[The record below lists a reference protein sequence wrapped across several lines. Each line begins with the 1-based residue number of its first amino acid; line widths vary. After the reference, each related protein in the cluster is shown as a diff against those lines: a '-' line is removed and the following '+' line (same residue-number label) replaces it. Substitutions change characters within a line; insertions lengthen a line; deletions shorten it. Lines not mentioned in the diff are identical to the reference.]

1 MNSSVILMMISL
13 CLFVLGLIF
22 GQVWIVGLGFAGALG
37 SFFYAKFFGG
47 Y

>member
-1 MNSSVILMMISL
+1 MNSSVYLMI
-13 CLFVLGLIF
+13 VALGLFFAGLIL

>member
-1 MNSSVILMMISL
+1 MNSSIYLMIAALSLFALGIILQMVWVI
-13 CLFVLGLIF
+13 
-22 GQVWIVGLGFAGALG
+22 GLGFIGALG